1 MMEPKLSV
9 IVPIYNV
16 EEYLPHCIESVL
28 AQTFTDLE
36 LILID
41 DGSTDNCPQICDEY
55 AGKDERIRV
64 IHQSNQG
71 VSMARNAAMKMAR
84 GLYIA
89 FVDGDDFIFPD
100 AYEPMVREMETH
112 QLDILAGSC
121 CRMIDGQI
129 RYYDSFKRTFPN
141 RVYPGTDFMYLCLK
155 QGFMGTG
162 CWLNMY
168 DRKFLLDNRLFF
180 QDVMHE
186 DELWIPPV
194 FFKAQRV
201 KYMDSAFYIYLLREN
216 SCTTAKDRTQNGIDL
231 LKTCYELEKFYA
243 QIGDKEKRKY
253 FNDFLLQ
260 KFLFAVFMGKL
271 YRPPYRHLLRRGF
284 VLGKPL
290 KIKNRIKA
298 GVFCLSPWLYVKI
311 AESIH

>member
-1 MMEPKLSV
+1 MEPKLSV

-16 EEYLPHCIESVL
+16 EEYLPRCIDSIL
-28 AQTFTDLE
+28 AQTFTDFE
-36 LILID
+36 LILVD
-41 DGSTDNCPQICDEY
+41 DGSPDNCPRICDEY

-100 AYEPMVREMETH
+100 AYEPMVREMEIH
-112 QLDILAGSC
+112 KLDILVGRC

-129 RYYDSFKRTFPN
+129 SYNKPFG
-141 RVYPGTDFMYLCLK
+141 RVYPKGVYSGIDYMYLCLK

-168 DRKFLLDNRLFF
+168 DRNFLLDNGLFF
-180 QDVMHE
+180 EKILHE
-186 DELWIPPV
+186 DELWIPQV
-194 FFKAQRV
+194 FLKAQRV
-201 KYMDSAFYIYLLREN
+201 KYIELVFYVYVLREN
-216 SCTTAKDRTQNGIDL
+216 SFMTAKDRTQPGRDL
-231 LKTCYELEKFYA
+231 LGICYELEKSYA
-243 QIGDKEKRKY
+243 LVGDKEKRKY

-260 KFLFAVFMGKL
+260 KFFYAVFVGKL

-290 KIKNRIKA
+290 SIKNKIKA
-298 GVFCLSPWLYVKI
+298 GLFYLSPWLYVKI